1 MITVLDVNDN
11 APHFESSKKR
21 YYVREDKDPGTI
33 IAKIE
38 ADDRDIGDNANL
50 EYFLLPNR
58 ETNNMFYLDSATGEL
73 ELRQALDFE
82 KKLNYTITVQVSTIY
97 LYNLNILF
105 YNLYNIKRLL
115 HHDD

>member
-11 APHFESSKKR
+11 APHFESSKIR

-82 KKLNYTITVQVSTIY
+82 KKRNYTITVQVS
-97 LYNLNILF
+97 
-105 YNLYNIKRLL
+105 NIKL
-115 HHDD
+115 

>member
-11 APHFESSKKR
+11 APHFESSKIR

-38 ADDRDIGDNANL
+38 ADDRDIEDKANV

-58 ETNNMFYLDSATGEL
+58 ETNNMFYLEVARIKEEL
-73 ELRQALDFE
+73 SLPHSPYLRTMLVLRWRA
-82 KKLNYTITVQVSTIY
+82 S
-97 LYNLNILF
+97 
-105 YNLYNIKRLL
+105 RRSS
-115 HHDD
+115 HSR